1 MSHALQAFKLKTAA
15 QPNLPLPKALG
26 RRTHLLATKNWWK
39 LCFVYG
45 HDPSKLYREITYNTE
60 SPKAADNKTDNITM
74 NASENTATACNTEAA
89 DSLRAATMSPVESG
103 SASQSSQNDAAKLF
117 PRNMPSV
124 RRSRRRVAAKTV
136 ASDETADNSELPMIA
151 MQTAE
156 KKKISKSAVLHRVDS
171 SCHKSSLSRVTKLT
185 PRKLKAPNGGQRRQH
200 CRRTPF
206 SENNAT
212 LINGKREV
220 SVHSKERRTKYRA
233 HAQTNDSDKPLDA
246 ENVTYREAPSVNKA
260 PTQHASTARC
270 HKHSKQALYAEKEQ
284 QKYEQLTGM
293 QAEETTRQ
301 QLQQREIAE
310 TLQQPA
316 HTHQHYNKPL
326 KLSLLPQKLSAASAL
341 SCAVTQTV
349 DVQYAQNRL
358 AAISALPSPSAASQT
373 HSHQSSLISY
383 DLSRSTSR
391 LSCFESIPNAVN
403 AITTTAAATTV
414 EKSLASQSHTN
425 AGKLSHKPHH
435 QHMDDTFLSSGI
447 SCGDAETQS
456 EASCSSPSLLQLQLV
471 CSGSNNVAQLHA
483 ADIGAHMEDVEDALI
498 EAEVAQL
505 TANLRRDEEAA
516 ERRLS
521 RRVEATAKM
530 LQTQNAVCSSG
541 REAASVVAAK
551 KVAVITNAK
560 TMSTTMTTNATS
572 TTTSA
577 ATAVLPQSLNVADLR
592 NLKVCRNRNA
602 VWMLSC
608 ANNNNSCI
616 APIPDDA
623 QLSDIEEQLARLP
636 SSDEVD
642 MTSGVSSMLEESAN
656 TVASSTAESAAT
668 ALTAKTTTTSSCVQ
682 QQLTPKTWEPQPLQ
696 QSCYTSLAHQ
706 QLLLEVTM
714 QQPTNY
720 YTQTESELLQLEAT
734 GGRLPEYEQLQP
746 ETTTSQTQNV
756 ASSPTQQQ
764 QQSVVLPITA
774 LNNLDRATPASST
787 AATPTPTTVSNLEAS
802 SSSTSNGGGSSNSTT
817 PQHFVAPLQ
826 RRCQA
831 PPPSLPL
838 SSISSPL
845 RAANYKTAAY
855 HQHQHHQQQLEFQRN
870 SQSDDDS
877 GCALEEYTWV
887 PPGLRPDQVRFY
899 FSQLPDDKVPYVNS
913 AGEKYRVKQLLHQ
926 LPPQD
931 NEVRYC
937 HSLSDEERKELR
949 IFSAQRKREA
959 LGRGAVRLLSDERPC
974 KGCDEPLSAGDI
986 VVFAQRVGSQICW
999 HPGCFVC
1006 CVCKEL
1012 LVDLIYFHRD
1022 GNLYCGRHHAE
1033 TQKPRCSACDE
1044 IIFSDEC
1051 TEAEG
1056 RTWHMK
1062 HFACFECEHQL
1073 GGQRYIMRDGKPYC
1087 LNCFDTMFA
1096 EYCDYCG
1103 EVIGVDQGQMSHDGQ
1118 HWHATDQCFSCC
1130 TCRCSLLGR
1139 PFLPRRGT
1147 IYCSIACSKG
1157 EPPTPSDTSSGPQ
1170 LRPTHRASTTSQIA
1184 RSPRPG
1190 ARHKVSGGGGGA
1202 GGSNGKSAGSAGD
1215 LLERQARQRMEVGI
1229 DRLMIVGKLA
1239 AGCDAIMPPLPGV
1252 PRPAHPPPIDLT
1264 ELGISLDNICA
1275 GDKSI
1280 FGDPSNLTSSLPDM
1294 LMSKG
1299 EDSHS
1304 YQSIDKININSPSA
1318 SELTQSTQEITN
1330 ELELENDDENCE
1342 LPHNNYE
1349 ILLNAKRTRNK
1360 SDIDDDDHDD
1370 DEDDDPDHSDA
1381 DENIRAH
1388 LKEVRFHSVHDT
1400 MSRSKSYTDSTNARR
1415 RRKKRNQSR
1424 SSSEMQINQAN
1435 LRLHNAQT
1443 NATGMHNNID
1453 NCDAAS
1459 VCSTCSSSS
1468 SSDMDD
1474 YLYRIPARRHYGG
1487 VRVSYVPNDAIA
1499 YERKRKQAASEQHLG
1514 SGGSLI
1520 GGTTASMTA
1529 STSGATSG
1537 GDTKNCIIS

>member
-1 MSHALQAFKLKTAA
+1 MS
-15 QPNLPLPKALG
+15 
-26 RRTHLLATKNWWK
+26 
-39 LCFVYG
+39 
-45 HDPSKLYREITYNTE
+45 DPSTPE
-60 SPKAADNKTDNITM
+60 P
-74 NASENTATACNTEAA
+74 
-89 DSLRAATMSPVESG
+89 
-103 SASQSSQNDAAKLF
+103 SQPPQ
-117 PRNMPSV
+117 
-124 RRSRRRVAAKTV
+124 
-136 ASDETADNSELPMIA
+136 
-151 MQTAE
+151 
-156 KKKISKSAVLHRVDS
+156 
-171 SCHKSSLSRVTKLT
+171 
-185 PRKLKAPNGGQRRQH
+185 QH
-200 CRRTPF
+200 
-206 SENNAT
+206 S
-212 LINGKREV
+212 
-220 SVHSKERRTKYRA
+220 
-233 HAQTNDSDKPLDA
+233 
-246 ENVTYREAPSVNKA
+246 
-260 PTQHASTARC
+260 
-270 HKHSKQALYAEKEQ
+270 
-284 QKYEQLTGM
+284 
-293 QAEETTRQ
+293 
-301 QLQQREIAE
+301 
-310 TLQQPA
+310 
-316 HTHQHYNKPL
+316 
-326 KLSLLPQKLSAASAL
+326 
-341 SCAVTQTV
+341 
-349 DVQYAQNRL
+349 
-358 AAISALPSPSAASQT
+358 
-373 HSHQSSLISY
+373 
-383 DLSRSTSR
+383 
-391 LSCFESIPNAVN
+391 
-403 AITTTAAATTV
+403 
-414 EKSLASQSHTN
+414 
-425 AGKLSHKPHH
+425 
-435 QHMDDTFLSSGI
+435 
-447 SCGDAETQS
+447 
-456 EASCSSPSLLQLQLV
+456 
-471 CSGSNNVAQLHA
+471 
-483 ADIGAHMEDVEDALI
+483 
-498 EAEVAQL
+498 
-505 TANLRRDEEAA
+505 
-516 ERRLS
+516 
-521 RRVEATAKM
+521 
-530 LQTQNAVCSSG
+530 
-541 REAASVVAAK
+541 
-551 KVAVITNAK
+551 
-560 TMSTTMTTNATS
+560 
-572 TTTSA
+572 
-577 ATAVLPQSLNVADLR
+577 
-592 NLKVCRNRNA
+592 
-602 VWMLSC
+602 
-608 ANNNNSCI
+608 
-616 APIPDDA
+616 
-623 QLSDIEEQLARLP
+623 
-636 SSDEVD
+636 
-642 MTSGVSSMLEESAN
+642 
-656 TVASSTAESAAT
+656 ASSTHT
-668 ALTAKTTTTSSCVQ
+668 PLT
-682 QQLTPKTWEPQPLQ
+682 
-696 QSCYTSLAHQ
+696 HQ

-734 GGRLPEYEQLQP
+734 GGHLPEYEQLQP
-746 ETTTSQTQNV
+746 EAANLQQTQTNS
-756 ASSPTQQQ
+756 AFTPAHHQQQ
-764 QQSVVLPITA
+764 QQRQLQSQQPTVLTLTT
-774 LNNLDRATPASST
+774 LNNLNRATPNSST
-787 AATPTPTTVSNLEAS
+787 AATPTPTTASNLEAS

-831 PPPSLPL
+831 PPPTLPL

-845 RAANYKTAAY
+845 RTANYKSAAY

-1087 LNCFDTMFA
+1087 LGCFDTMFA

-1190 ARHKVSGGGGGA
+1190 ARHKGNNGNGA
-1202 GGSNGKSAGSAGD
+1202 GGSNAKSAGSAGD

-1239 AGCDAIMPPLPGV
+1239 ADCEAMMPPLPGM

-1280 FGDPSNLTSSLPDM
+1280 FGDPSNITSSLPDM
-1294 LMSKG
+1294 LLSKG

-1330 ELELENDDENCE
+1330 ELEVENDNEDCE
-1342 LPHNNYE
+1342 LPHDNYE
-1349 ILLNAKRTRNK
+1349 KLLKTKRTRTHK
-1360 SDIDDDDHDD
+1360 SDVDNECDPADVDDDDDDD
-1370 DEDDDPDHSDA
+1370 DEDHSDA
-1381 DENIRAH
+1381 AEDEDNMRPH

-1415 RRKKRNQSR
+1415 RRRRRNQSR

-1443 NATGMHNNID
+1443 NAATLRDNKLD

-1499 YERKRKQAASEQHLG
+1499 YERKRKQAASEQQLG
-1514 SGGSLI
+1514 SGGGGANSMI
-1520 GGTTASMTA
+1520 GSTSMSMTTSA
-1529 STSGATSG
+1529 SAATSG